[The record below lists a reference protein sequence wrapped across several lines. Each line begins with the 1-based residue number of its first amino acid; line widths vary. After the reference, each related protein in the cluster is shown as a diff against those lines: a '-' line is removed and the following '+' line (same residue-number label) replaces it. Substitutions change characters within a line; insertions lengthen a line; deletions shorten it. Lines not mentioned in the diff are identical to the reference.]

1 MGHEKL
7 IHRLFNFAPARV
19 VFFQLADSILD
30 GENWP
35 VSPFVQIP
43 PETRFVV
50 PHWIQFSLGQVQH
63 KSWHQNF
70 VARFDHKLAHCV
82 EVHCV
87 VQEVL
92 QVQFLVNK
100 QLARFEVNKFLDQR
114 FIFPK
119 PAAAALAEPHTS
131 IYLAE

>member
-1 MGHEKL
+1 MGHEKI
-7 IHRLFNFAPARV
+7 IHGFFNFCPCRV
-19 VFFQLADSILD
+19 VGFQLADCILD

-35 VSPFVQIP
+35 VGPLVQISL
-43 PETRFVV
+43 EARFVV

-70 VARFDHKLAHCV
+70 VARFDHELTHCV

-100 QLARFEVNKFLDQR
+100 QLARFEVNKFLG
-114 FIFPK
+114 
-119 PAAAALAEPHTS
+119 
-131 IYLAE
+131 